1 MGYYTGTFTTVT
13 DLLQKVVT
21 HLVAAGWTQNM
32 SQAEGSGWRAHL
44 KKGSFYVNFRA
55 LQGETGGGITT
66 GYCLA
71 MNAGEFFNNGTGWY
85 QQAGVPVQ
93 SGTSTPVGVAIPFVA
108 AGPYNAPYFVMTD
121 ESDNV
126 FVVVERTAG
135 VFGHLGF
142 GPSFTKAGTVTGGW
156 WFVGTVGWTYATSSS
171 SAVEGI
177 TTTSACPGAYVNY
190 IGTANGYIKAD
201 VDTFT
206 GSGKWLSI
214 GASTTGTY
222 GYTGKRCFTPVKGL
236 NDPDAQI
243 PGFGTNWQTRQTSDM
258 TGRANRL
265 PIHLWAERDAGA
277 GGGVSLI
284 GELPGVRFS
293 NGVGKG
299 YSSGQEVSDGVSAW
313 KMFPNFAI
321 RKVA

>member
-44 KKGSFYVNFRA
+44 NKGSFYVNFRA
-55 LQGETGGGITT
+55 IQGETAGGISS

-71 MNAGEFFNNGTGWY
+71 MNAGEFYNNAVSWY

-121 ESDNV
+121 AADNV
-126 FVVVERTAG
+126 FIVVERAG
-135 VFGHLGF
+135 GLVGHIGF
-142 GPSFTKAGTVTGGW
+142 GPSVSKVGTWTGGQW
-156 WFVGTVGWTYATSSS
+156 IVGTTGWTYATSNAAS
-171 SAVEGI
+171 VEGV
-177 TTTSACPGAYVNY
+177 TTTSGCPGCYGNY
-190 IGTANGYIKAD
+190 IGTANGYVKAD
-201 VDTFT
+201 VDGFT
-206 GSGKWLSI
+206 GKWISI
-214 GASTTGTY
+214 GSAATTTY
-222 GYTGKRCFTPVKGL
+222 GWTGKRCFTPVKGL
-236 NDPDAQI
+236 NDPDTQI
-243 PGFGTNWQTRQTSDM
+243 PGYGTNWQGRQTSDM

-265 PIHLWAERDAGA
+265 PVHLWVERDAGA

-284 GELPGVRFS
+284 GELPGVRFT

-299 YSSGQEVSDGVSAW
+299 YSSGQEVSDGVDNW
-313 KMFPNFAI
+313 KFFPNFAI

>member
-1 MGYYTGTFTTVT
+1 MGYYTGTFTTAT

-44 KKGSFYVNFRA
+44 RKGSFYVNFRA
-55 LQGETGGGITT
+55 LQGEASGGISS

-71 MNAGEFFNNGTGWY
+71 MNAGDGYAGGTSWY

-93 SGTSTPVGVAIPFVA
+93 SGTSTPVGVAIPLVA

-126 FVVVERTAG
+126 FVVVERAG
-135 VFGHLGF
+135 GLVGHIGF
-142 GPSFTKAGTVTGGW
+142 GPSVSKVGTWTGGAWIAGTA
-156 WFVGTVGWTYATSSS
+156 GWTYATSASS
-171 SAVEGI
+171 SVEGT
-177 TTTSACPGAYVNY
+177 TTTSGCPGCYGNY
-190 IGTANGYIKAD
+190 NGTANAYIKAD

-206 GSGKWLSI
+206 GKWLSV
-214 GASTTGTY
+214 GSAAGPSY
-222 GYTGKRCFTPVKGL
+222 GYAGKRCFTPVKGL

-243 PGFGTNWQTRQTSDM
+243 PGYGTNWQGRQTSDM
-258 TGRANRL
+258 TGRANL
-265 PIHLWAERDAGA
+265 PHVHLWVERDSGA
-277 GGGVSLI
+277 GSGVSLL
-284 GELPGVRFS
+284 GTLPGVRFS

-299 YSSGQEVSDGVSAW
+299 YSSGQEVSDGTSTW
-313 KMFPNFAI
+313 KFFPNFAI
-321 RKVA
+321 RKVP